1 MVSCVGER
9 GRSPFVGGR
18 PRKPWLDGYLTTSAD
33 ASPID
38 SRILDWDSQNNLSCK
53 DSHSY
58 IPISTAAGVL
68 ILVIVTCSW
77 VIDAASTKALSWF
90 ITLET
95 GSVGIQQWQARIS
108 ALEVAAPRPAT
119 LASTAGTLSSSS
131 SGPFSG

>member
-1 MVSCVGER
+1 MLNCGGER

-33 ASPID
+33 ASPI
-38 SRILDWDSQNNLSCK
+38 
-53 DSHSY
+53 
-58 IPISTAAGVL
+58 STAAGVL
-68 ILVIVTCSW
+68 FLVIVTCSW

-119 LASTAGTLSSSS
+119 LASMTGTLSPNS
-131 SGPFSG
+131 SGPFSDWYQGPTVGLRHHEWEAGNDA

>member
-18 PRKPWLDGYLTTSAD
+18 PRKPWLDGYLTKSAD
-33 ASPID
+33 AS
-38 SRILDWDSQNNLSCK
+38 
-53 DSHSY
+53 
-58 IPISTAAGVL
+58 PISTAAGVL
-68 ILVIVTCSW
+68 FLVIVTCSW